1 MENRADKLDH
11 PRVPVEL
18 SKYSGSNCIQCSKT
32 NEEVS
37 DGHQA
42 KLLSDES
49 SMHYGKSIK
58 NMN

>member
-1 MENRADKLDH
+1 MEKQADRLEH
-11 PRVPVEL
+11 PRVIVEL
-18 SKYSGSNCIQCSKT
+18 LKNSGSNCIQCSVT

-49 SMHYGKSIK
+49 SMNYSKSI
-58 NMN
+58 